1 MAKFTR
7 SRVLFPP
14 NRNDS
19 LLMKTIVVNS
29 PDNKSDHQLVVGQA
43 RGENKAITV
52 DNLTYG
58 PPKCKDI
65 LCRSKSNF

>member
-1 MAKFTR
+1 
-7 SRVLFPP
+7 
-14 NRNDS
+14 
-19 LLMKTIVVNS
+19 MKTIVVNS
-29 PDNKSDHQLVVGQA
+29 PDKESDHQLFVGQA
-43 RGENKAITV
+43 RRENKAITV